1 MQNDISFT
9 DRVRTHGPMAF
20 IDWTVETSKS
30 TPEFFLKVMFSMV
43 AQFFLAVPLAIAF
56 FYLQYEGNKKAKL
69 TIYQGRSEKG
79 IMIKVGKKYI
89 ARNGEVVEIV
99 KELDRSLFY
108 YPFEA
113 SNGYAFM
120 SNGRSY
126 DDKYETEN
134 DLIQEF
140 KDNKH
145 KGQE

>member
-1 MQNDISFT
+1 
-9 DRVRTHGPMAF
+9 MAF

-56 FYLQYEGNKKAKL
+56 FYLQYEGSKKAKL
-69 TIYQGRSEKG
+69 TIYQGRSKKG
-79 IMIKVGKKYI
+79 IMIKVGKKYV

-140 KDNKH
+140 KANKH
-145 KGQE
+145 KGQT